1 MDNMDK
7 LRTSIWRLRGDRVI
21 TFKDLE
27 TVAKR
32 AGVSERSRE
41 FSDLIDLVNEYH
53 IDSWLAYSNGTI
65 DNPAHPGYIYLDSL
79 YSGAYEYL
87 TVTTLKSLAWGLG

>member
-7 LRTSIWRLRGDRVI
+7 MRASIWRLRGDRVI
-21 TFKDLE
+21 TFEDLK

-41 FSDLIDLVNEYH
+41 FSDLIDLVNEDH
-53 IDSWLAYSNGTI
+53 IDSWLAYSNGVI
-65 DNPAHPGYIYLDSL
+65 DNPARPGYIYLDSL
-79 YSGAYEYL
+79 YSGKYEYL
-87 TVTTLKSLAWGLG
+87 TVTTLKGLAWALD